1 METVVGVFG
10 SREKAEEAVKELLDQ
25 RIPQESIVFLTRSES
40 EALSLGKELGA
51 YAGGFVG
58 GAAGMTSGIVAA
70 TLLLIPGI
78 GQVFALGVGATALA
92 GLIGVGTGS
101 ALGKA
106 IARDSRAPQPH
117 AEGAAGED
125 AEFCLQVLKEGRSLV
140 VVRTEFRD
148 VAKTASGILD
158 RMGLGIQE
166 RASAALQTTG
176 RMQSDIR
183 EADGITVLEIR
194 GRITVGEGNLLV
206 RELVQN
212 QIAKGSR
219 KIVLHLGGVEY
230 VDSAGIG
237 ELVRT
242 FSTLRREGGQ
252 MKLANVSPKVME
264 MLKAT
269 GLLSV
274 FDIQKDE
281 ESAVRSFESQSASGA
296 RRL

>member
-10 SREKAEEAVKELLDQ
+10 ARERAEEAVKELLNQ
-25 RIPQESIVFLTRSES
+25 SIPQDCIVFLTRSES

-51 YAGGFVG
+51 FAGGFVG
-58 GAAGMTSGIVAA
+58 GAAGLTTGVVAA

-92 GLIGVGTGS
+92 GLIGARAGA

-106 IARDSRAPQPH
+106 TAQH
-117 AEGAAGED
+117 AQTPEPTPEHASPED
-125 AEFCLQVLKEGRSLV
+125 VEFFSQVLKEGRSLV

-148 VAKTASGILD
+148 VAKKASAILD
-158 RMGLGIQE
+158 RLGLGAQE
-166 RASAALQTTG
+166 RSAPETQTTG
-176 RMQSDIR
+176 RMQSAIR
-183 EADGITVLEIR
+183 EVGGITVLEIR
-194 GRITVGEGNLLV
+194 GRITVDEGNLMI

-212 QIAKGSR
+212 QVAKGSKR
-219 KIVLHLGGVEY
+219 LILHLGGVEY

-252 MKLANVSPKVME
+252 LKLATVNPRVME
-264 MLKAT
+264 MLKST
-269 GLLSV
+269 GLQSV

-281 ESAVRSFESQSASGA
+281 ESAVRSFGSHSAS
-296 RRL
+296 RTS